1 MKISYSLV
9 VNKRKVKTHDVDGGG
24 AWCLTASRFSDW

>member
-9 VNKRKVKTHDVDGGG
+9 VNKHKVKTHDVDGGG
-24 AWCLTASRFSDW
+24 AWCLTTSRFSGW

>member
-1 MKISYSLV
+1 MKISYSL

-24 AWCLTASRFSDW
+24 AWCLTASRFSDQ